1 MPDAS
6 NVSGPAKDLRRDNS
20 TGLAF
25 ALRALRARNYRLF
38 FGGQSVSLVGTW
50 MTRIATGWLVYRLT
64 HSAWL
69 LGLVGFAG
77 QIPVFILGPLAGVWI
92 DRSNRHRVLVVT
104 QILSMLQSF
113 CLAFLALRGT
123 ITVWEIILLNLFQ
136 GAVNAFDMPGRQAFV
151 IEMVE
156 RREDLASAIAL
167 NSLMVNGARLI
178 GPSIAGVLIAA
189 AGEGYCF
196 LIDGFSYLGVVGSL
210 LVMRLAAAR
219 PPAARLGV
227 WPELAQGWRYVSN
240 SVAIR
245 SILLMLGLV
254 SLVGM
259 PYAVLMPIF
268 AGSVLHRGAHALG
281 FLMGF
286 SGLGALAG
294 AWLLASRKSVLGLGR
309 LIPATAALFG
319 AALIAFSLSRL
330 YWLSLV
336 LMLAVGF
343 GMMQQMAASNT
354 ILQTITE
361 DDKRGRVMSFY
372 SVAFQGMVP
381 FGSLLAGA
389 VASRFGAPLTL
400 AFSGSL
406 CLVGALWFTSQL
418 PRIRSVV
425 RPIYMSLNI
434 IPSPAMEDPPSSPP
448 GAPPET

>member
-1 MPDAS
+1 
-6 NVSGPAKDLRRDNS
+6 
-20 TGLAF
+20 
-25 ALRALRARNYRLF
+25 
-38 FGGQSVSLVGTW
+38 
-50 MTRIATGWLVYRLT
+50 
-64 HSAWL
+64 
-69 LGLVGFAG
+69 
-77 QIPVFILGPLAGVWI
+77 
-92 DRSNRHRVLVVT
+92 
-104 QILSMLQSF
+104 
-113 CLAFLALRGT
+113 
-123 ITVWEIILLNLFQ
+123 
-136 GAVNAFDMPGRQAFV
+136 
-151 IEMVE
+151 
-156 RREDLASAIAL
+156 
-167 NSLMVNGARLI
+167 
-178 GPSIAGVLIAA
+178 
-189 AGEGYCF
+189 
-196 LIDGFSYLGVVGSL
+196 
-210 LVMRLAAAR
+210 
-219 PPAARLGV
+219 
-227 WPELAQGWRYVSN
+227 
-240 SVAIR
+240 
-245 SILLMLGLV
+245 MLGLV

>member
-1 MPDAS
+1 M
-6 NVSGPAKDLRRDNS
+6 LRNSSATEPTKNRQRNNS

-50 MTRIATGWLVYRLT
+50 MTRIATAWLVYRLT

-123 ITVWEIILLNLFQ
+123 ITVREIIFLNLFQ
-136 GAVNAFDMPGRQAFV
+136 GGVNAFDMPGRQAFV

-178 GPSIAGVLIAA
+178 GPSIAGILIAA

-219 PPAARLGV
+219 VPAARLGV
-227 WPELAQGWRYVSN
+227 WQELAQGWRYVSS

-259 PYAVLMPIF
+259 PYSVLMPIF

-286 SGLGALAG
+286 SGLGALGG

-309 LIPATAALFG
+309 LIPATAGLFG
-319 AALIAFSLSRL
+319 AALIAFSVSRL

-400 AFSGSL
+400 ALSGSL
-406 CLVGALWFTSQL
+406 CLAGALWFTSQL
-418 PRIRSVV
+418 PRIRSVI
-425 RPIYMSLNI
+425 RPIYMGLNI
-434 IPSPAMEDPPSSPP
+434 IPSTATEDPPSAVL